1 LSLGSFAATLTGR
14 LVYQK
19 TCVLRDC
26 LEIAR
31 EHLKIEGVLSNI
43 ELLVELIFLD
53 QALVEF
59 HHRSLMR
66 SIHHLDAHFAP

>member
-1 LSLGSFAATLTGR
+1 LIVSRF
-14 LVYQK
+14 
-19 TCVLRDC
+19 
-26 LEIAR
+26 AR

-59 HHRSLMR
+59 SPPQ
-66 SIHHLDAHFAP
+66 A